1 MLFVVPDF
9 YEDFHCLA
17 GKCAHSCCVGWE
29 IDIDEDSFAYYSG
42 IEGELG
48 IELREKIS
56 AEPTKERFPIRVSL
70 IKSPTKCA
78 AKVSAPSYAK
88 IASAEHM
95 TPNP

>member
-42 IEGELG
+42 VEG
-48 IELREKIS
+48 
-56 AEPTKERFPIRVSL
+56 
-70 IKSPTKCA
+70 
-78 AKVSAPSYAK
+78 
-88 IASAEHM
+88 
-95 TPNP
+95 